1 MRASSNS
8 LDPAL
13 IGQRLTLRL
22 KDPEGGYRDLVGVLE
37 SEKTLRKKSGDVV
50 EFDPQLIALVH
61 PIVEG
66 KKRAGT
72 GAPLSLRIAELENL
86 SSRTWPAL
94 KSQQLGNWIIRISDG
109 VTYRAN
115 SVLVQGSPPWGEPG
129 VDIEQAI
136 SSVEKIYS
144 DANLPAVF
152 HCPLPLYQE
161 LKDYLM
167 ERGWK
172 EKVGA
177 AFLISD
183 IESQADLTPLFQIK
197 NVELFCDSKPS
208 PEFLA
213 LHGDEILETIM
224 TSYPA
229 HYISLRMDGKIVATA
244 RLAILDSWSILT
256 RLFVAQSH
264 RRLGL
269 AELLMQA
276 STNISLDHGA
286 DKISLQLD
294 QSNTAAQKLYEKLG
308 FRAHHTYSFLERQES
323 SECAC

>member
-1 MRASSNS
+1 MRAGSHS

-22 KDPEGGYRDLVGVLE
+22 HDPEGGYRDLVGILE
-37 SEKTLRKKSGDVV
+37 SDRTLRKKSGDVV

-72 GAPLSLRIAELENL
+72 GAPLSMRIAELENL
-86 SSRTWPAL
+86 SSRTWPAH
-94 KSQQLGNWIIRISDG
+94 KIEKLGKWQIRISDG

-115 SVLVQGSPPWGEPG
+115 SVLVQGSAPWGEPG

-136 SSVEKIYS
+136 SIVEEIY
-144 DANLPAVF
+144 AEAKLPAVF
-152 HCPLPLYQE
+152 ACPLPLYQD
-161 LKDYLM
+161 LKDYLI
-167 ERGWK
+167 EKGWK

-183 IESQADLTPLFQIK
+183 IASRADLTPVLNSK
-197 NVELFCDSKPS
+197 NVSLICDNLPT

-213 LHGDEILETIM
+213 LHGDELLEPIM
-224 TSYPA
+224 KAYPA
-229 HYISLRMDGKIVATA
+229 HYISLLMDGKIVATA
-244 RLAILDSWSILT
+244 RLAVLDSWSILT
-256 RLFVAQSH
+256 RLFVAETH

-269 AELLMQA
+269 AEILMQA

-294 QSNTAAQKLYEKLG
+294 QSNAAAQALYEKLG
-308 FRAHHTYSFLERQES
+308 FRVHHTYSFIERQES

>member
-1 MRASSNS
+1 MRAGSDH

-22 KDPEGGYRDLVGVLE
+22 HDPEGGYRDLVGILE
-37 SEKTLRKKSGDVV
+37 SESTLRKKSGDVV

-66 KKRAGT
+66 KKSAGK

-86 SSRTWPAL
+86 STHTWPAL
-94 KSQQLGNWIIRISDG
+94 KIEELGKWQIRISDG

-129 VDIEQAI
+129 VDIEEAI
-136 SSVEKIYS
+136 ARVEEIYS
-144 DANLPAVF
+144 KAQLPAVF
-152 HCPLPLYQE
+152 HCPLPLYQD
-161 LKDYLM
+161 LKDYLI
-167 ERGWK
+167 EKGWK

-177 AFLISD
+177 AFLVSD
-183 IESQADLTPLFQIK
+183 IESRFDLTPTLNVK
-197 NVELFCDSKPS
+197 NVELRCESIPT

-213 LHGDEILETIM
+213 LHGDEILEPIM
-224 TSYPA
+224 RAYPA
-229 HYISLRMDGKIVATA
+229 HYISLRMDEKVVATA
-244 RLAILDSWSILT
+244 RLAVLGSWSILT
-256 RLFVAQSH
+256 RLFVDGSY

-276 STNISLDHGA
+276 ASNVSLDNGA

-294 QSNTAAQKLYEKLG
+294 QSNAAAQALYEKLG
-308 FRAHHTYSFLERQES
+308 FRVHHTYSFIERQES

>member
-1 MRASSNS
+1 MRAGSHS

-22 KDPEGGYRDLVGVLE
+22 HDPEGGYRDLVGILE
-37 SEKTLRKKSGDVV
+37 SDRTLRKKSGDVV

-72 GAPLSLRIAELENL
+72 GAPLSMRIAELENL
-86 SSRTWPAL
+86 SSRTWPAH
-94 KSQQLGNWIIRISDG
+94 KIEKLGKWQIRISDG

-115 SVLVQGSPPWGEPG
+115 SVLVQGSAPWGEPG

-136 SSVEKIYS
+136 SIVEEIY
-144 DANLPAVF
+144 AEAKLPAVF

-161 LKDYLM
+161 FKDYLI
-167 ERGWK
+167 EKGWR

-183 IESQADLTPLFQIK
+183 IESRADLTSVLNSK
-197 NVELFCDSKPS
+197 NVSLICDNLPT

-213 LHGDEILETIM
+213 LHGDELLEPIM
-224 TSYPA
+224 KAYPA
-229 HYISLRMDGKIVATA
+229 HYISLLMDGKIVATA
-244 RLAILDSWSILT
+244 RLAVLDSWSILT
-256 RLFVAQSH
+256 RLFVAETH

-269 AELLMQA
+269 AEILMQA

-294 QSNTAAQKLYEKLG
+294 QSNAAAQALYEKLG
-308 FRAHHTYSFLERQES
+308 FRVHHTYSFIERQES

>member
-1 MRASSNS
+1 MRAGSTH

-22 KDPEGGYRDLVGVLE
+22 HDPEGGYRDLVGVLE
-37 SEKTLRKKSGDVV
+37 SEKTLRKKSGEVV
-50 EFDPQLIALVH
+50 DFDPQLIALVH

-66 KKRAGT
+66 KKSAGT

-86 SSRTWPAL
+86 STQTWPAL
-94 KSQQLGNWIIRISDG
+94 RIEELGKWQIRISDG

-129 VDIEQAI
+129 VDIEEAI
-136 SSVEKIYS
+136 AQVEEIY
-144 DANLPAVF
+144 AKAQLPAVF

-161 LKDYLM
+161 LKDHLI
-167 ERGWK
+167 EKGWR

-177 AFLISD
+177 AFLVSD
-183 IESQADLTPLFQIK
+183 IEARSELAPMLEMK
-197 NVELFCDSKPS
+197 SVELLCESVPT

-213 LHGDEILETIM
+213 LHGDEILEPIM
-224 TSYPA
+224 RAYPA
-229 HYISLRMDGKIVATA
+229 HYISLRIDGKVVATA
-244 RLAILDSWSILT
+244 RLAILGSWSILT
-256 RLFVAQSH
+256 RLYVSQSH

-269 AELLMQA
+269 AELLMKA
-276 STNISLDHGA
+276 AANISLDNGG

-294 QSNTAAQKLYEKLG
+294 QSNAAAQALYEKLG
-308 FRAHHTYSFLERQES
+308 FRVHHTYSFIERQES